1 MRDEKDSDWPDRD
14 DALGLILF
22 LTFGVP
28 VILIAYISLL
38 AWLIMEP

>member
-1 MRDEKDSDWPDRD
+1 MKDEKDADWADRD
-14 DALGLILF
+14 DALGLILL